1 MAVLETIQE
10 AAIGHLIEITVK
22 KTSSTGALSVRDI
35 SGQTALAIY
44 AKPPVGAAKTFTA
57 SLTTDGTDGKLD
69 YTTVSGDIDES
80 GMWDIQAKV
89 TEGASPIT
97 HTSVGELR
105 VIANL
110 A

>member
-1 MAVLETIQE
+1 MAVPETIQE
-10 AAIGHLIEITVK
+10 GVIGHILEVTVK
-22 KTSSTGALSVRDI
+22 KTSAAGVISVRDI
-35 SGQTALAIY
+35 SGGTTLQILAD
-44 AKPPVGAAKTFTA
+44 PPVGSVKTFTA
-57 SLTTDGTDGKLD
+57 AFTTDGTDGKLD